1 MERFRISGIFGVIF
15 AIAILS
21 NGCVGEKEIP
31 ITRFSQNVG
40 GPTMTFLYWQVFINK
55 CYINFQSIKLS

>member
-1 MERFRISGIFGVIF
+1 MIKMQRFRISGIFCVLF

-21 NGCVGEKEIP
+21 TGCAAEKEIP

-40 GPTMTFLYWQVFINK
+40 GPTMTFLYW
-55 CYINFQSIKLS
+55 

>member
-1 MERFRISGIFGVIF
+1 MERFRMTGIFGLIF

-21 NGCVGEKEIP
+21 NGCAAEKEIP

-40 GPTMTFLYWQVFINK
+40 GPTMTFLYW
-55 CYINFQSIKLS
+55 